1 MLETHCFRVYVS
13 LILVYFSLAP
23 CEVGII
29 IISILQTRKMKI
41 KLLTLDLI
49 FFSFLYLFILNRER
63 QEGKEL
69 EDSKGKGRKI
79 LEAKQSRKTLE
90 RIERESRRIEAVCC
104 GAGK

>member
-49 FFSFLYLFILNRER
+49 FFSLFIFHRER